1 MELTEL
7 ERQRAAE
14 FTAAFWRQ
22 RYKRSRQLLT
32 PVETILPA
40 HAWALRVSEA
50 FEASSNPFQYLRTY
64 RSIDGGRS
72 VDDRDIAGKSR
83 LDVYAKEIAEAK
95 AALLYFQIAGD
106 NAKSTEQSVIK
117 DRQIADMLAEQKM
130 RNESFCIEKV
140 AEAVKL
146 SRPSTHERYKL
157 RCERI
162 LKALHRD
169 CPTIWADGA
178 PVERKSPRTGRVW
191 PEIPYCRIAKLNC
204 GISAVEIAVPYHD

>member
-22 RYKRSRQLLT
+22 GYKRSRQLLT

-95 AALLYFQIAGD
+95 AGASVLSDRWRQCEVD
-106 NAKSTEQSVIK
+106 RAKRYQGSS
-117 DRQIADMLAEQKM
+117 DR
-130 RNESFCIEKV
+130 
-140 AEAVKL
+140 
-146 SRPSTHERYKL
+146 
-157 RCERI
+157 
-162 LKALHRD
+162 
-169 CPTIWADGA
+169 
-178 PVERKSPRTGRVW
+178 
-191 PEIPYCRIAKLNC
+191 
-204 GISAVEIAVPYHD
+204 